1 MPFDASAVCGVNA
14 HTLNTRGRGE
24 TIAAEARRYLDV
36 VDTFAALG
44 ADPHGRARTRAADA
58 RAREHTVVRSGRRV
72 RGWRR

>member
-1 MPFDASAVCGVNA
+1 MNA
-14 HTLNTRGRGE
+14 PTLTTRRRGE

-44 ADPHGRARTRAADA
+44 ADPHARARIRAADA
-58 RAREHTVVRSGRRV
+58 RAREHTIIRSRRRV

>member
-14 HTLNTRGRGE
+14 HTLNTRLGE

-44 ADPHGRARTRAADA
+44 ADPHARARMRAPDA

>member
-1 MPFDASAVCGVNA
+1 MFFGSAVCRVNA
-14 HTLNTRGRGE
+14 PTLNTRRGE

-44 ADPHGRARTRAADA
+44 ADPHAHARTRAADA
-58 RAREHTVVRSGRRV
+58 RAHEHTVARSGRR